1 MQKGE
6 VLNQMI
12 AKEVFF
18 NMAGTAVLGNSL
30 CGVAFDKSRLLCI
43 EKVTSQKGRFLAD

>member
-18 NMAGTAVLGNSL
+18 NMADAPQSAVGPQFSEILSAGWL
-30 CGVAFDKSRLLCI
+30 LTKVAYY
-43 EKVTSQKGRFLAD
+43 A